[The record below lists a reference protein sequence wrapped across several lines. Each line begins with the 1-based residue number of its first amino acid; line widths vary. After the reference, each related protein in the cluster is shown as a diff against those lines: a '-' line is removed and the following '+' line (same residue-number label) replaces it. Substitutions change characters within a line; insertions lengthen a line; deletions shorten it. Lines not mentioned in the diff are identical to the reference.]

1 MSKTF
6 KKLSVF
12 KITPNFRE
20 AVKVVSVP
28 LVAPGD
34 DQVLI
39 RNIYA
44 GVNAADVGT
53 TAGLF
58 NPNAELPFDVGLEAL
73 GVIEAV
79 GKNVTAHTVGQY
91 VIAFGANHTKE
102 FAYAEY
108 LYVKPEDMIPVPS
121 LKPEFLGLLVS
132 GLTATIGLDELG
144 RIQKG
149 DKVLI
154 TASAGGTGHI
164 GVQWAKRKGAYVIGL
179 TSSPEKAKLLTE
191 LGTDRVIDY

>member
-6 KKLSVF
+6 QKLSVI
-12 KITPNFRE
+12 KKTSNFRE

-39 RNIYA
+39 KNIYA
-44 GVNAADVGT
+44 GVNATDVNI
-53 TAGLF
+53 TASRYD
-58 NPNAELPFDVGLEAL
+58 PNAELPFDVGLEGL

-79 GKNVTAHTVGQY
+79 GKNVTTHKVGQN
-91 VIAFGANHTKE
+91 VMTFGVNPPR
-102 FAYAEY
+102 AYSEY
-108 LYVKPEDMIPVPS
+108 LYVKPEEVIPIPS
-121 LKPEFLGLLVS
+121 LKPEFLGLLIA

-149 DKVLI
+149 DK
-154 TASAGGTGHI
+154 
-164 GVQWAKRKGAYVIGL
+164 
-179 TSSPEKAKLLTE
+179 
-191 LGTDRVIDY
+191 